1 MNMSTPIDRSVLREA
16 ARWLVRLHSG
26 EAGPQDHAACAHWRS
41 QHPSHEQAWQRAE
54 RMAAKF
60 GAVPTTIAMP
70 VLARAQTQRANRR
83 AALQTLALLATA
95 VPVAWLG
102 WRHAPWQAW
111 TADYRTA
118 VGERR
123 EITLADGSSILLDT
137 ASAINVRFDSQQRQV
152 QLRQGAILVTTAAD
166 TALQRPFSVHTTQ
179 GRLRALGTRF
189 SVRQDGDAHQPGAIH
204 VAVTEGAVEVTLQG
218 ASRPTLVLA
227 AGRQTVLSTA
237 GAQAPQPVDS
247 AAQGWTQGVL
257 HADGMRLDAF
267 CAELARYRAGVIRCA
282 PEVAQLR
289 ISGMFAL
296 DNTDYALTMLASTLP
311 VQVVLRTRFWVTV
324 VPA

>member
-1 MNMSTPIDRSVLREA
+1 MTMPTPIDRSVLRAA

-41 QHPSHEQAWQRAE
+41 QHPAHEQAWQRAE

-60 GAVPTTIAMP
+60 GALPTSVAMP

-83 AALQTLALLATA
+83 AALQTLALLATS

-102 WRHAPWQAW
+102 WRHAPWQVW
-111 TADYRTA
+111 TADYRSA

-123 EITLADGSSILLDT
+123 EITLADGSTIVLDT
-137 ASAINVRFDSQQRQV
+137 ASAINVTFDSHQRQI

-166 TALQRPFSVHTTQ
+166 AALQRPFSVHTAHGQ
-179 GRLRALGTRF
+179 LRALGTRF

-204 VAVTEGAVEVTLQG
+204 VAVTEGAVEVTLTG
-218 ASRPTLVLA
+218 DSRPTLVLA
-227 AGRQTVLSTA
+227 AGRQTVLSAA
-237 GAQAPQPVDS
+237 GARAPQPVDI
-247 AAQGWTQGVL
+247 AVQGWTQGVL

-289 ISGMFAL
+289 ISGMFPL
-296 DNTDYALTMLASTLP
+296 RDTDYALTMLATTLP
-311 VQVVLRTRFWVTV
+311 VQVVLRTRFWVSV
-324 VPA
+324 VPV